1 MSLRCRSFGLLYYRS
16 VGKMPLEPDHADL
29 ESIGQSRF
37 HILLND
43 SLRCRKCRIVIHY
56 LYQYLVGNFF
66 PLYSFGSHHRHT
78 ERVCFFNA
86 SVANHVSLTH
96 ERTSLINK
104 VFPVS
109 NGNGRSIISHVLS
122 SPLTVLYIIVYC
134 TTKSGECQEVV

>member
-66 PLYSFGSHHRHT
+66 SVIFFGMSSPSYGACMLLQCIRSKS
-78 ERVCFFNA
+78 CFPHA
-86 SVANHVSLTH
+86 RADVPYKQGIPRQQRQWAQYYH
-96 ERTSLINK
+96 
-104 VFPVS
+104 
-109 NGNGRSIISHVLS
+109 HVLS
-122 SPLTVLYIIVYC
+122 SPLTVLYTIVYC